1 MVEIKGLIG
10 QVASG
15 ATLSREAAYEAFDS
29 MMSGEVTPSQI
40 GALLM
45 GLRMRGETVDEITG
59 AVTAM
64 RAKMLT
70 VDAPDDAVD
79 VVGTGGDASGSYN
92 ISTCAAFIVA
102 GAGVPVAK
110 HGNRALSSRSG
121 AADVLTAL
129 GVKIDIP
136 PETIG
141 ACIRTA
147 GIGFMFAPA
156 HHPAMK
162 HVGPTRVELGT
173 RTIFNLLGPLS
184 NPAGVKRQM
193 VGVFSRQWVEP
204 LAHVLKNLGS
214 IRAFVVH
221 GSDGLDEITTSGPTA
236 VASLEHGAVT
246 TFEIVPEAL
255 GIAHARPD
263 ALRGGDADANATALM
278 AVLRGRK
285 DPYRDVAMLNAAAA
299 LVVADKVKTLADGL
313 KLAAHTIDSGEAEAA
328 LDRLI
333 AVSNG

>member
-15 ATLSREAAYEAFDS
+15 ATLSREMAYEAFDS

-45 GLRMRGETVDEITG
+45 GMRMRGETVDEITG

-70 VDAPDDAVD
+70 VDAPNDAVD

-136 PETIG
+136 PETIS
-141 ACIRTA
+141 ACIRSA

-204 LAHVLKNLGS
+204 LAHVLRNLGS

-246 TFEIVPEAL
+246 TFEIVPEDL
-255 GIAHARPD
+255 GIARATPD
-263 ALRGGDADANATALM
+263 ALRGGDADANAAALM
-278 AVLRGRK
+278 GVLQGRK
-285 DPYRDVAMLNAAAA
+285 GPYRDVAVLNAAAA

-313 KLAAHTIDSGEAEAA
+313 KLAGRAIDSGEAEGA

>member
-1 MVEIKGLIG
+1 V
-10 QVASG
+10 
-15 ATLSREAAYEAFDS
+15 
-29 MMSGEVTPSQI
+29 
-40 GALLM
+40 
-45 GLRMRGETVDEITG
+45 RGETIDEITG
-59 AVTAM
+59 AVSAM
-64 RAKMLT
+64 RSKMLR
-70 VDAPDDAVD
+70 VIAPPDAID

-129 GVKIDIP
+129 GVRIDVS
-136 PETIG
+136 PEHISR
-141 ACIRTA
+141 CIAQA

-214 IRAFVVH
+214 ERAYVVH
-221 GSDGLDEITTSGPTA
+221 GSDGLDEITICGSTA
-236 VASLEHGAVT
+236 VAALEAGEVR
-246 TFEIVPEAL
+246 TFEIAPEDVGLQRAKSET
-255 GIAHARPD
+255 
-263 ALRGGDADANATALM
+263 LRGGDADHNAKALI
-278 AVLRGRK
+278 AVLKGQ
-285 DPYRDVAMLNAAAA
+285 PGPFRDVAVLNAAAA
-299 LVVADKVKTLADGL
+299 LVVAGKAKDLKDGV
-313 KLAAHTIDSGEAEAA
+313 ARAHKSIDSGEAEGS
-328 LDRLI
+328 LERLI
-333 AVSNG
+333 VVSGA